1 MYKIT
6 TNDVEPLLEG
16 LAILGTGGGG
26 NPQWGRAIL
35 EADLARGRELVLID
49 PDEVADEALVVCGG
63 IMGSVKT
70 LEQWSIRSLLE
81 RWENK
86 FELLEATRA
95 MERYLGRKVDF
106 VVPFE
111 VGGLNTPV
119 MLSLAARL
127 GVACVDGDA
136 LGRSAPETQMTSFIG
151 HGISLTPMPLVD
163 AHGNCII
170 VTQQVD
176 PVFAD
181 EIGRWMVTK
190 GGGLGAN
197 NHYPMSGA
205 QLKEAVVPRTISK
218 ALELGRAV
226 IKARSGSGDPVAEV
240 TKALGGWKLF
250 QGVVNKVEG
259 EDKGGFYLTN
269 VWLKGTGEYS
279 NATAHLVIKNE
290 TMVLW
295 VDGQLKAVFPDL
307 VCMLDPV
314 TGKGIMSVDIIEG
327 TAMVLVGVPCHQRL
341 REAMATPEGRRAFGP
356 ARFGYPEL
364 SYIPIE
370 DLTNNA

>member
-6 TNDVEPLLEG
+6 KNEVEPLLEG

-26 NPQWGRAIL
+26 NPLWGKAIL
-35 EADLARGRELVLID
+35 EADLARGRELILID
-49 PDEVADEALVVCGG
+49 PDEVSDEALVVCGG

-70 LEQWSIRSLLE
+70 LEQWSIENLLE

-95 MERYLGRKVDF
+95 MESYLGLKVNF

-127 GVACVDGDA
+127 GIACVDGDA

-163 AHGNCII
+163 AYGNCII
-170 VTQQVD
+170 VTKQIE

-197 NHYPMSGA
+197 NHYPMSGS
-205 QLKEAVVPRTISK
+205 QLKKAVVPRTISK
-218 ALELGRAV
+218 ALELGKAV
-226 IKARSGSGDPVAEV
+226 IKARKMNGDPVAEV
-240 TKALGGWKLF
+240 INTLGGWKLF
-250 QGVVNKVEG
+250 QGVVDKVEG

-279 NATAHLVIKNE
+279 TSMAHLVIKNE

-295 VDGQLKAVFPDL
+295 IDDQLKAVFPDL
-307 VCMLDPV
+307 VCMLDPAS
-314 TGKGIMSVDIIEG
+314 GKGIMSVDISEG
-327 TAMVLVGVPCHQRL
+327 TSMVLVGVPCHQRL
-341 REAMATPEGRRAFGP
+341 REAMLTPEGSRAFSP

-364 SYIPIE
+364 AYVPIE
-370 DLTNNA
+370 QLK